1 MNTNVNVNIAKDLNV
16 NVARELKRAYPDR
29 RKLECQVMEVTTMM
43 IFNLDGGDDLHA
55 CFLVQL
61 SIATNNLHFG
71 SRILDDYFLQC
82 ISAVAFVKNEADL
95 LEQVSLFYVFV
106 CLIGTGEPFFMSFV

>member
-1 MNTNVNVNIAKDLNV
+1 MEINTIIAKDLNV

-61 SIATNNLHFG
+61 SIAT
-71 SRILDDYFLQC
+71 Y
-82 ISAVAFVKNEADL
+82 
-95 LEQVSLFYVFV
+95 
-106 CLIGTGEPFFMSFV
+106 SFWF

>member
-1 MNTNVNVNIAKDLNV
+1 MEMNTNVNVNIAKDLNV

-43 IFNLDGGDDLHA
+43 IFNLHA

-71 SRILDDYFLQC
+71 FRILDDLFFY
-82 ISAVAFVKNEADL
+82 SAY
-95 LEQVSLFYVFV
+95 QQ
-106 CLIGTGEPFFMSFV
+106 

>member
-43 IFNLDGGDDLHA
+43 IFNLHA

-71 SRILDDYFLQC
+71 FRILDDLFFY
-82 ISAVAFVKNEADL
+82 SAY
-95 LEQVSLFYVFV
+95 QQ
-106 CLIGTGEPFFMSFV
+106 

>member
-43 IFNLDGGDDLHA
+43 IFNLGGDNLHA

-71 SRILDDYFLQC
+71 SRILDDLFLLVMH
-82 ISAVAFVKNEADL
+82 IYTIYIHLKIYLFNLSL
-95 LEQVSLFYVFV
+95 LGLS
-106 CLIGTGEPFFMSFV
+106 

>member
-1 MNTNVNVNIAKDLNV
+1 MGYEMNTNVNANIAKDLNV

-43 IFNLDGGDDLHA
+43 IFNLHA

-61 SIATNNLHFG
+61 SIATYNLHFG
-71 SRILDDYFLQC
+71 FRILVDFFFAVH
-82 ISAVAFVKNEADL
+82 IS
-95 LEQVSLFYVFV
+95 
-106 CLIGTGEPFFMSFV
+106 GSFCQE

>member
-1 MNTNVNVNIAKDLNV
+1 METNTDENADIAKDLNV

-43 IFNLDGGDDLHA
+43 IFNLHA

-71 SRILDDYFLQC
+71 FRILDDLFFY
-82 ISAVAFVKNEADL
+82 SAY
-95 LEQVSLFYVFV
+95 QQ
-106 CLIGTGEPFFMSFV
+106 

>member
-43 IFNLDGGDDLHA
+43 IFNLHA

-61 SIATNNLHFG
+61 SIATYNLHFG
-71 SRILDDYFLQC
+71 FRILVDFFC
-82 ISAVAFVKNEADL
+82 SAY
-95 LEQVSLFYVFV
+95 QR
-106 CLIGTGEPFFMSFV
+106 

>member
-1 MNTNVNVNIAKDLNV
+1 MGYEMNTNVNANIAKDLNV

-71 SRILDDYFLQC
+71 FRILDDLFFY
-82 ISAVAFVKNEADL
+82 SAY
-95 LEQVSLFYVFV
+95 QQ
-106 CLIGTGEPFFMSFV
+106 

>member
-43 IFNLDGGDDLHA
+43 IFNLHA

-61 SIATNNLHFG
+61 SIATYNLHFG
-71 SRILDDYFLQC
+71 FRILVDFFFAVH
-82 ISAVAFVKNEADL
+82 IS
-95 LEQVSLFYVFV
+95 
-106 CLIGTGEPFFMSFV
+106 GSFCQE

>member
-1 MNTNVNVNIAKDLNV
+1 MMGYEMNTNVNANIAKDLNV
-16 NVARELKRAYPDR
+16 NMARELKRAYPDR

-43 IFNLDGGDDLHA
+43 IFNLHA

-71 SRILDDYFLQC
+71 FRILDDLFFY
-82 ISAVAFVKNEADL
+82 SAY
-95 LEQVSLFYVFV
+95 QQ
-106 CLIGTGEPFFMSFV
+106 

>member
-1 MNTNVNVNIAKDLNV
+1 
-16 NVARELKRAYPDR
+16 
-29 RKLECQVMEVTTMM
+29 MEVTTMM
-43 IFNLDGGDDLHA
+43 IFDLHA

-61 SIATNNLHFG
+61 SIATYNLHFG
-71 SRILDDYFLQC
+71 FRILVDFFLQC

>member
-1 MNTNVNVNIAKDLNV
+1 MNTNVNADIAKDLNV

-43 IFNLDGGDDLHA
+43 IFNLHA

-71 SRILDDYFLQC
+71 FRILDDLFFY
-82 ISAVAFVKNEADL
+82 SAY
-95 LEQVSLFYVFV
+95 QQ
-106 CLIGTGEPFFMSFV
+106 